1 MTANDIRDAIE
12 TFGRYGVPKEQIF
25 NEVMR
30 ARYLDY
36 VLFLNPTNVQYGIS
50 IDDLYENMK
59 KTADKLGLYT
69 GDADTYAK
77 VYTLALRVEP
87 MIFAPAV
94 PEAGEEIHG
103 LLKAAVKRA
112 ADAGNTILFTG
123 ADHYLPYLDEAF
135 KELGG
140 KRIAVAV
147 KEKDWKERLQLV
159 FPRGRAM
166 LMEELSA
173 DTEKYDYIF
182 NFETEGLSH
191 GSALRHVLAD
201 KGVMDCLVPYEDVQA
216 DTEEAARARKDL
228 AASKKLESYYDT
240 EIQGKEYAF
249 LRFAGEEQPQVT
261 FGESDFADGIFFGY
275 DQLTL
280 PMDAFIEAE
289 DWNYDLYAYNGA
301 PAIQMLLSGN
311 VVQVEHGVSKG
322 FQSVKKEMISPGTYQ
337 ALASEAVED
346 AGIRED
352 LLSSVKVETESK
364 ALLLQEGYLVLTVSE
379 GHIHTAVV
387 PKGLTL
393 LADEHLLAFRP
404 TGAYSAEYLKL
415 YLDGQVGHLFLD
427 TMKAGNTYH
436 LTTSRILRIPLPQAS
451 SERIEMATRLCRET
465 TKALAEAEKA
475 WRKAKRDGVGLMM
488 GRMQ

>member
-1 MTANDIRDAIE
+1 MTANDIRDAID
-12 TFGRYGVPKEQIF
+12 TFARYGVPKERIF

-59 KTADKLGLYT
+59 KTAEKLGMYE

-87 MIFAPAV
+87 MVFAPDV
-94 PEAGEEIHG
+94 PNSGEEVHG

-112 ADAGNTILFTG
+112 AEAGNTILFTG
-123 ADHYLPYLDEAF
+123 ADQYLPYLDEAF

-147 KEKDWKERLQLV
+147 KEKEWKERLQLV

-166 LMEELSA
+166 LIDELA
-173 DTEKYDYIF
+173 QDTESYDYIF
-182 NFETEGLSH
+182 DFETDGLIH
-191 GSALRHVLAD
+191 GESLRYLLAD
-201 KGVMDCLVPYEDVQA
+201 KGVMDLLLPYEDLQE
-216 DTEEAARARKDL
+216 DREETAAARKTLAGTRKL
-228 AASKKLESYYDT
+228 SSYYDT
-240 EIQGKEYAF
+240 EIQGEEYAF
-249 LRFAGEEQPQVT
+249 LRFAGEEMDTVT
-261 FGESDFADGIFFGY
+261 FGESGFADGMFFGY
-275 DQLTL
+275 DQLQL
-280 PMDAFIEAE
+280 PMEAFIEAE

-311 VVQVEHGVSKG
+311 VVQVEHSLQQA
-322 FQSVKKEMISPGTYQ
+322 FQKVPTSHLTPGTYK
-337 ALASEAVED
+337 ALPKEAVEA

-352 LLSSVKVETESK
+352 LTSSLAVETEGEGM
-364 ALLLQEGYLVLTVSE
+364 LLQGGDLVLTVVE
-379 GHIHTAVV
+379 GNIHTAVV
-387 PKGLTL
+387 PHEINY
-393 LADEHLLAFRP
+393 LAGEGIWAFRP
-404 TGAYSAEYLKL
+404 TGIYSAEYLKL
-415 YLDGQVGHLFLD
+415 YLDGQVGQLFLG

-436 LTTSRILRIPLPQAS
+436 LTTSRMLRIPLPKAS
-451 SERIEMATRLCRET
+451 MERVEIATRLCRET
-465 TKALAEAEKA
+465 TAALAAAESA

-488 GRMQ
+488 GK